1 MNHQQLYKRVRR
13 RRAGMATMYAVLLL
27 PVLIGFVSLGVDV
40 ARVRLTKAELAT
52 AVDAA
57 ARYAAGFLPNGPS
70 AVKTAA
76 VATAAG
82 NSAGGAPVILDPN
95 TDIIVGTWDVAAK
108 KFTAGGAQPNAVKI
122 DAQRSTA
129 RGNAIPLVFA
139 SMFGQ
144 STCDV
149 HVSSITVLSNGS
161 SVQTT
166 RVDGTM
172 NVYLSGMPSG
182 TYGGPT
188 VSGTAPAN
196 SPSQVPGLSLTAG
209 QILKFNASG
218 STADDPSNIN
228 QNWTPDGQPLGYR
241 TNDSG
246 YLNGMSQLFTQQG
259 ALVGVF
265 LDDNPPTTGGTPP
278 PLDITGAAMDF
289 STISPQLRQPFFI
302 GDGKTSGGAAQQIT
316 VPSGATRLF
325 LGVHDN
331 INWSNNSGYFLVNI
345 NGAATKISFAK

>member
-1 MNHQQLYKRVRR
+1 
-13 RRAGMATMYAVLLL
+13 MATMYAVLLL

-57 ARYAAGFLPNGPS
+57 ARYGVGFLPNGAS

-82 NSAGGAPVILDPN
+82 NSAGGSPVVLDPN
-95 TDIIVGTWDVAAK
+95 TDIVVGTWNVATK
-108 KFTAGGAQPNAVKI
+108 KFTAGGSQPNAVKI
-122 DAQRSTA
+122 DAQLSTA

-144 STCDV
+144 KNCDV
-149 HVSSITVLSNGS
+149 HVSSIAVLSNGS
-161 SVQTT
+161 STQTT
-166 RVDGTM
+166 RVDGIM
-172 NVYLSGMPSG
+172 NVYLAGMPAG
-182 TYGGPT
+182 FYGGPT

-209 QILKFNASG
+209 QVLTFNASG
-218 STADDPSNIN
+218 STADDPININ
-228 QNWTPDGQPLGYR
+228 QNWTPDGQPFGYR

-246 YLNGMSQLFTQQG
+246 YLNGMSQLFAQQG
-259 ALVGVF
+259 GLVGVF

-278 PLDITGAAMDF
+278 SLDMTGAAMDY
-289 STISPQLRQPFFI
+289 SGISPQLRQPFFI
-302 GDGKTSGGAAQQIT
+302 GDGKNSGGTAQQIT
-316 VPSGATRLF
+316 VPPGATRLF

-331 INWSNNSGYFLVNI
+331 INWANNSGYFLVNI
-345 NGAATKISFAK
+345 NGSAAKISFAK